1 MIRQIILILLSIML
15 TACARIGPDIIQASG
30 NASKAFGM
38 LSTPKR
44 ALTSYFLGLR
54 VQGKRR
60 FICEGL
66 SDV

>member
-1 MIRQIILILLSIML
+1 
-15 TACARIGPDIIQASG
+15 SG
-30 NASKAFGM
+30 NASKEFGV